1 MTRWLWVA
9 LLLHAALLIP
19 WLTWPDNDGTSAP
32 VVHTQLNVQPP
43 SESASAPI
51 SAPASTLAPA
61 ATNAEPR
68 VSTQDTA
75 QAVVNTASSAAKRV
89 LSGAEHQQH
98 TPQQA
103 NSHQATNH
111 QSRSQQSTN
120 QQSRK
125 HQTKTNVVRRTP
137 KPKTERSARPSTTA
151 QSQPESTLVLSGQ
164 ANNRYEQ
171 RLLDHLKAS
180 VPVLK
185 GVSGQVHIEMT
196 ISYGQIITQIRVLS
210 VRAAPNAEAMIRRWV
225 VPAVLKA
232 NPLPAKPS
240 DYDEPYRFRPVLVLP

>member
-1 MTRWLWVA
+1 MKRWLWVA
-9 LLLHAALLIP
+9 LLLHAALLMP

-43 SESASAPI
+43 SESALPV
-51 SAPASTLAPA
+51 STSTPTD
-61 ATNAEPR
+61 TNAEPR
-68 VSTQDTA
+68 VSTPDTT
-75 QAVVNTASSAAKRV
+75 QTVVNTASSAAKRV
-89 LSGAEHQQH
+89 LSGSARQQH
-98 TPQQA
+98 KPNQA
-103 NSHQATNH
+103 KPDQA
-111 QSRSQQSTN
+111 
-120 QQSRK
+120 K
-125 HQTKTNVVRRTP
+125 TKLVRRTP
-137 KPKTERSARPSTTA
+137 SPEPQAASAARPSVTA
-151 QSQPESTLVLSGQ
+151 QSQPASALVLSGQ

-210 VRAAPNAEAMIRRWV
+210 VRAASNSNHNSKLDADAMIRRWV

-232 NPLPAKPS
+232 NPLPPKPS
-240 DYDEPYRFRPVLVLP
+240 EYDEPYRFRPVLVLP

>member
-19 WLTWPDNDGTSAP
+19 WLTWPDNDGISAP

-51 SAPASTLAPA
+51 SAPASTSAPA

-68 VSTQDTA
+68 VSTPDTA

-89 LSGAEHQQH
+89 LSGAAHQQH

-103 NSHQATNH
+103 TNH
-111 QSRSQQSTN
+111 QSR
-120 QQSRK
+120 K
-125 HQTKTNVVRRTP
+125 HQAKTKVVRRTP
-137 KPKTERSARPSTTA
+137 SPEPKTERSARPSTTA
-151 QSQPESTLVLSGQ
+151 QSQLASTLVLSGQ

-210 VRAAPNAEAMIRRWV
+210 VRAARNSNHNSKLDADAMIRRWV

-232 NPLPAKPS
+232 NPLPPKPN
-240 DYDEPYRFRPVLVLP
+240 DYAEPYRFRPVLVLP

>member
-19 WLTWPDNDGTSAP
+19 WLTWPDNDGISAP

-43 SESASAPI
+43 NESASAPI
-51 SAPASTLAPA
+51 SEPISAPASTSTN
-61 ATNAEPR
+61 TNAEP
-68 VSTQDTA
+68 SDTT
-75 QAVVNTASSAAKRV
+75 QAVVNTVSSVAKRV
-89 LSGAEHQQH
+89 LSAPVRQPHK
-98 TPQQA
+98 P
-103 NSHQATNH
+103 N
-111 QSRSQQSTN
+111 
-120 QQSRK
+120 
-125 HQTKTNVVRRTP
+125 QTKSDQAKTKVVRRTP
-137 KPKTERSARPSTTA
+137 SPEPKTESAARPSTTA

-210 VRAAPNAEAMIRRWV
+210 VRAALNSNHNSKLDADAMIRRWV

-232 NPLPAKPS
+232 NPLPPKPN
-240 DYDEPYRFRPVLVLP
+240 DYAEPYRFRPVLVLP